1 MGKVGKQ
8 LMDLHI
14 NYEEAKP
21 YPLNV
26 IASSAKQSTAK
37 KEIASGKNPRNDSWQ
52 ELEENNAHQ
61 PKTKVKLK
69 ADKLNGIIEID
80 ELTLLKDI
88 PKEAWDYKLGNR
100 RTIEW
105 ILDQYKEKKP
115 LDPIIAKNLTRT
127 GLQIIR
133 ITL

>member
-1 MGKVGKQ
+1 M
-8 LMDLHI
+8 
-14 NYEEAKP
+14 
-21 YPLNV
+21 
-26 IASSAKQSTAK
+26 
-37 KEIASGKNPRNDSWQ
+37 
-52 ELEENNAHQ
+52 
-61 PKTKVKLK
+61 
-69 ADKLNGIIEID
+69 ID

-88 PKEAWDYKLGNR
+88 PKEAWDNKLGNR
-100 RTIEW
+100 STIEW